1 MPLIPAHHIAI
12 LAALYAA
19 EYFWR
24 AYQLQERRYMYI
36 GKAVGRLIVAGVY
49 LWFALS
55 PTDAEARSVWIRWS
69 LFMFLAIDLLFVAQD
84 HIMRRAI
91 HAKPT

>member
-1 MPLIPAHHIAI
+1 MLIPAHHIAI

-24 AYQLQERRYMYI
+24 AWQLKDRRYMYI
-36 GKAVGRLIVAGVY
+36 GKAVGRLILTVVY
-49 LWFALS
+49 LWFALF
-55 PTDAEARSVWIRWS
+55 PAEAEIRSVWIRWS

-84 HIMRRAI
+84 HIMRRVI
-91 HAKPT
+91 HAEHS